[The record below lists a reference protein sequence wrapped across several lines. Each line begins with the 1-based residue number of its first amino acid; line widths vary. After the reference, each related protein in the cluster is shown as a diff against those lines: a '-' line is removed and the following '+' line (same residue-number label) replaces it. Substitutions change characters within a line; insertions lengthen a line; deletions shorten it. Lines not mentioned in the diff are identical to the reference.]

1 MTDDACTS
9 PGTEGNKGRISLC
22 IHQIALTLQYNDSK
36 PHDNEYK
43 RQHRYH
49 SHI

>member
-1 MTDDACTS
+1 MIGDASTS
-9 PGTEGNKGRISLC
+9 FIPEGNKGRISLC
-22 IHQIALTLQYNDSK
+22 IYQIALTLQYNDSK

>member
-1 MTDDACTS
+1 MTDDACTLS
-9 PGTEGNKGRISLC
+9 EPKEIKDGISLC